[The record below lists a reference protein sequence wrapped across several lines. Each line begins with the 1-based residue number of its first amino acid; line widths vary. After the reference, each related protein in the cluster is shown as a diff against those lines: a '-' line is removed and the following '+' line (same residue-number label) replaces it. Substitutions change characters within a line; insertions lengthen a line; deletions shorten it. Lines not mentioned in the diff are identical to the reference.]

1 MTTTTSTT
9 STALR
14 RGAAVGGL
22 AFALGA
28 GALGTAASASASAAP
43 AQDGASAAAVS
54 VLRPFDVCA
63 PSVRKC
69 STAPRLKVRAK
80 GKFTFTRTS
89 IRGTVKATEQT
100 SRRATFTVT
109 YHLRTGTPRTTT
121 FTVNRSL
128 NRAFG
133 YPSGPRAIKKIV
145 VKACDGAVCGKPQTI
160 AVPAF

>member
-1 MTTTTSTT
+1 MTTTT

-14 RGAAVGGL
+14 RSAAVGGL

-28 GALGTAASASASAAP
+28 GALGTAASASASA
-43 AQDGASAAAVS
+43 QDGASASAVS
-54 VLRPFDVCA
+54 VTRSYDVCA

-89 IRGTVKATEQT
+89 IKGSVKATEQT
-100 SRRATFTVT
+100 TRRATVKVT
-109 YHLRTGTPRTTT
+109 YHLRTGSTRTTT
-121 FTVNRSL
+121 FTVNRRL
-128 NRAFG
+128 DRVFG

-145 VKACDGAVCGKPQTI
+145 VRACDGAVCGKPQTI
-160 AVPAF
+160 AVPAL